1 MARRPTRCVETTP
14 TAIARAF
21 QVTDE
26 RYKTA
31 RAFGRYALIA
41 FCVWMAERAI
51 EALAGWET
59 AVYVQTFLQ
68 VVADIKVWLAM
79 TLAGLT
85 SGWAIAER
93 RLRQRA
99 IVRLHSR
106 VRELELNLDPAR
118 SSSNLTLD
126 SKTNPE
132 DREV

>member
-1 MARRPTRCVETTP
+1 
-14 TAIARAF
+14 
-21 QVTDE
+21 
-26 RYKTA
+26 
-31 RAFGRYALIA
+31 
-41 FCVWMAERAI
+41 MAERAI